1 METLCQPAFMW
12 QKREGNMVAQFPSA
26 YDLLIGRL
34 IAFLNLFDALA
45 VSLFVFLLGSLCL
58 KDR

>member
-1 METLCQPAFMW
+1 MW

-45 VSLFVFLLGSLCL
+45 VSLFVFLLGSLRL